1 MKFEIMDNNVSLT
14 MNIFIIIANIINIVY
29 NIPQMVK
36 TYKSKSTKDLSSWF
50 LFLRVI
56 GNTIWIG
63 YAIEVDSMMMLINTC
78 VTVIASIF
86 IGYYKVLELNR
97 DRIEK
102 NKAKLLHNYKNINY
116 SKCNNENELSNQ
128 KNNEHGNHSYYEYN
142 SNNTNSKNSNIKNSN
157 IKNSNRK
164 NSNSNLSEDYDNKI
178 YEV

>member
-1 MKFEIMDNNVSLT
+1 MDNNVSLT

-36 TYKSKSTKDLSSWF
+36 TYKSKSTKDLSGWF

-56 GNTIWIG
+56 GNTIWVG

-128 KNNEHGNHSYYEYN
+128 KNNENCNHTYYEYN
-142 SNNTNSKNSNIKNSN
+142 SNSNNTNTNTNTNS
-157 IKNSNRK
+157 KNSNRK